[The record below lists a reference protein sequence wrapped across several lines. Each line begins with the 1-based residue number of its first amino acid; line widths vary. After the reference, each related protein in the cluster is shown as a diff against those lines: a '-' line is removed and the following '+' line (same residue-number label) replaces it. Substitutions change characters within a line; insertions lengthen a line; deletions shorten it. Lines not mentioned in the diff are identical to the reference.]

1 MPGQAPSAVPP
12 VGAGMSSAD
21 VETCASYYNNADEII
36 GKNVKYIRVRF
47 TAKEADK

>member
-1 MPGQAPSAVPP
+1 MPSA
-12 VGAGMSSAD
+12 G
-21 VETCASYYNNADEII
+21 VETCANYYNNADEII